1 MSVQSADVPLG
12 MMDGAYF
19 TSRKEILD
27 FFNGL
32 LQMNLTKI
40 EQTAS
45 GAVAC
50 QLMDYMF
57 PGSIPMKRVNWEA
70 KSDFQ
75 FIENYKILQAAFTK
89 QRVQKRI
96 DVDRLIRAKYQDNLE
111 FCQWLKAFFEHAS
124 SWSRE
129 DYDPVARR
137 MLGKG
142 GKKLDEMFL
151 PRSINKNLLPSS
163 SSTTSVKPRSARPS
177 SGASVASVRST
188 SSRPKSAA
196 VRPSTIQ
203 PLRENNIKKSVNT
216 SGTKEA
222 EKLVTQNDEL
232 NQKNSQLRR
241 KLAETELI
249 LENVE
254 KERDFYF
261 EKLRGIEVFLQVYEE
276 KKEEKDVEA
285 LVQNIFKVLYAKIE
299 DDIVVTDDGELL
311 EGMAQGQ
318 DDLLNDSTVSMLS
331 DDPVDRVDENCPAEQ
346 LQITGSF

>member
-1 MSVQSADVPLG
+1 

-75 FIENYKILQAAFTK
+75 FIDNYKILQAAFTK
-89 QRVQKRI
+89 QNVQKRI

-124 SWSRE
+124 SYSRE
-129 DYDPVARR
+129 DYDPVERR

-151 PRSINKNLLPSS
+151 PRTMSKNLASS
-163 SSTTSVKPRSARPS
+163 SASVASVKHRSTRPPS

-188 SSRPKSAA
+188 SSRSNSAS
-196 VRPSTIQ
+196 VRPSTIK
-203 PLRENNIKKSVNT
+203 PLRENNAKKSVVPT
-216 SGTKEA
+216 GSKETK
-222 EKLVTQNDEL
+222 KLQTQNDEL
-232 NQKNSQLRR
+232 TQKNSQLRR

-254 KERDFYF
+254 KERGMNNYLMRDFLCTMNFSQYSHLTLF
-261 EKLRGIEVFLQVYEE
+261 RSI
-276 KKEEKDVEA
+276 
-285 LVQNIFKVLYAKIE
+285 
-299 DDIVVTDDGELL
+299 TCRLL
-311 EGMAQGQ
+311 
-318 DDLLNDSTVSMLS
+318 
-331 DDPVDRVDENCPAEQ
+331 
-346 LQITGSF
+346 F

>member
-1 MSVQSADVPLG
+1 
-12 MMDGAYF
+12 
-19 TSRKEILD
+19 
-27 FFNGL
+27 
-32 LQMNLTKI
+32 
-40 EQTAS
+40 
-45 GAVAC
+45 
-50 QLMDYMF
+50 
-57 PGSIPMKRVNWEA
+57 MKRVNWEA

-124 SWSRE
+124 SYSRE

-151 PRSINKNLLPSS
+151 PRSTSKNILPSS
-163 SSTTSVKPRSARPS
+163 AAMASGKQRTARPS

-188 SSRPKSAA
+188 SSRPKSAS

-203 PLRENNIKKSVNT
+203 PLREINMKKSIT
-216 SGTKEA
+216 PPESKEA
-222 EKLVTQNDEL
+222 EKLQAQNDEL
-232 NQKNSQLRR
+232 TQKNSQLRR

-254 KERDFYF
+254 KERGMNRLIRYF
-261 EKLRGIEVFLQVYEE
+261 LCNVYSLRCTH
-276 KKEEKDVEA
+276 A
-285 LVQNIFKVLYAKIE
+285 
-299 DDIVVTDDGELL
+299 
-311 EGMAQGQ
+311 
-318 DDLLNDSTVSMLS
+318 
-331 DDPVDRVDENCPAEQ
+331 
-346 LQITGSF
+346 